1 MEHITSKNNRWIRL
15 AIRLKQKKYR
25 DKNKMFLMEGLRNAE
40 DVQNQEISDIVCL
53 VQSGR
58 AENGSVQHIFERGE
72 NLHWLFCEVEEPLM
86 RLISGTENGQGIIL
100 LVKQPYVMDYPQL
113 LNGWHG
119 KYVLLDTVRDPGNV
133 GAIIRTAAA
142 AGCSGVLL
150 TKGSADPYSEKVVR
164 SSMGSILRL
173 PIYHDLDIEFLKEI
187 KSFSKV
193 PFIGTSLSA
202 SQNYRHAKFVTEGV
216 FIFGNEGS
224 GISPEILDLTD
235 WNVFIPMAGTV
246 ESLNVSSTAA
256 IILFYYLDDNEFN
269 N

>member
-58 AENGSVQHIFERGE
+58 AENGSVQHIF
-72 NLHWLFCEVEEPLM
+72 
-86 RLISGTENGQGIIL
+86 
-100 LVKQPYVMDYPQL
+100 VMDYPQL
-113 LNGWHG
+113 LNGLHG

>member
-113 LNGWHG
+113 LNGLHG
-119 KYVLLDTVRDPGNV
+119 KYVLLDTVQ
-133 GAIIRTAAA
+133 
-142 AGCSGVLL
+142 
-150 TKGSADPYSEKVVR
+150 
-164 SSMGSILRL
+164 
-173 PIYHDLDIEFLKEI
+173 DL
-187 KSFSKV
+187 
-193 PFIGTSLSA
+193 SLI
-202 SQNYRHAKFVTEGV
+202 H
-216 FIFGNEGS
+216 I
-224 GISPEILDLTD
+224 
-235 WNVFIPMAGTV
+235 
-246 ESLNVSSTAA
+246 
-256 IILFYYLDDNEFN
+256 
-269 N
+269 

>member
-100 LVKQPYVMDYPQL
+100 LVKQPYVMVNMFCWIQ
-113 LNGWHG
+113 
-119 KYVLLDTVRDPGNV
+119 
-133 GAIIRTAAA
+133 
-142 AGCSGVLL
+142 SGIPEMLGRL
-150 TKGSADPYSEKVVR
+150 SGR
-164 SSMGSILRL
+164 LLRL
-173 PIYHDLDIEFLKEI
+173 GVVEF
-187 KSFSKV
+187 F
-193 PFIGTSLSA
+193 
-202 SQNYRHAKFVTEGV
+202 
-216 FIFGNEGS
+216 
-224 GISPEILDLTD
+224 
-235 WNVFIPMAGTV
+235 
-246 ESLNVSSTAA
+246 
-256 IILFYYLDDNEFN
+256 
-269 N
+269 

>member
-53 VQSGR
+53 VQSER

-113 LNGWHG
+113 LNGLHG
-119 KYVLLDTVRDPGNV
+119 K
-133 GAIIRTAAA
+133 
-142 AGCSGVLL
+142 
-150 TKGSADPYSEKVVR
+150 
-164 SSMGSILRL
+164 
-173 PIYHDLDIEFLKEI
+173 
-187 KSFSKV
+187 
-193 PFIGTSLSA
+193 
-202 SQNYRHAKFVTEGV
+202 
-216 FIFGNEGS
+216 
-224 GISPEILDLTD
+224 
-235 WNVFIPMAGTV
+235 
-246 ESLNVSSTAA
+246 
-256 IILFYYLDDNEFN
+256 
-269 N
+269 

>member
-113 LNGWHG
+113 LNGLHG
-119 KYVLLDTVRDPGNV
+119 KYVLLDTVQDPGNV
-133 GAIIRTAAA
+133 GAII
-142 AGCSGVLL
+142 
-150 TKGSADPYSEKVVR
+150 
-164 SSMGSILRL
+164 RL

-256 IILFYYLDDNEFN
+256 IILFYYLYDNEFN

>member
-58 AENGSVQHIFERGE
+58 AENGSVQHIFERGG

-113 LNGWHG
+113 LNGLHG
-119 KYVLLDTVRDPGNV
+119 KYVLLDTVQDPGNV

-173 PIYHDLDIEFLKEI
+173 PIYHDLDIE
-187 KSFSKV
+187 SVSY
-193 PFIGTSLSA
+193 T
-202 SQNYRHAKFVTEGV
+202 H
-216 FIFGNEGS
+216 
-224 GISPEILDLTD
+224 LTLPTKLE
-235 WNVFIPMAGTV
+235 V
-246 ESLNVSSTAA
+246 
-256 IILFYYLDDNEFN
+256 
-269 N
+269 

>member
-113 LNGWHG
+113 LNGLHG
-119 KYVLLDTVRDPGNV
+119 KYVLLDTVQDPGNV

-173 PIYHDLDIEFLKEI
+173 PIL
-187 KSFSKV
+187 
-193 PFIGTSLSA
+193 SLI
-202 SQNYRHAKFVTEGV
+202 H
-216 FIFGNEGS
+216 I
-224 GISPEILDLTD
+224 
-235 WNVFIPMAGTV
+235 
-246 ESLNVSSTAA
+246 
-256 IILFYYLDDNEFN
+256 
-269 N
+269 

>member
-15 AIRLKQKKYR
+15 ATRLKQKKYR

-40 DVQNQEISDIVCL
+40 DVQNQEI
-53 VQSGR
+53 
-58 AENGSVQHIFERGE
+58 

-113 LNGWHG
+113 LNGLHG
-119 KYVLLDTVRDPGNV
+119 KYVLLDTVQDPGNV

-235 WNVFIPMAGTV
+235 WNVFILWQV
-246 ESLNVSSTAA
+246 LWNH
-256 IILFYYLDDNEFN
+256 
-269 N
+269 

>member
-25 DKNKMFLMEGLRNAE
+25 DQNKMFLMEGFRNAE
-40 DVQNQEISDIVCL
+40 DVQHQGISDIICL
-53 VQSGR
+53 VQAGR
-58 AENGSVQHIFERGE
+58 AENRLVQRIFERGK
-72 NLHWLFCEVEEPLM
+72 NLHWLFYEVEEPLM

-100 LVKQPYVMDYPQL
+100 LVKQPYVEHAQL
-113 LNGWHG
+113 LKRLYG
-119 KYVLLDTVRDPGNV
+119 KYVLLDEVQDPGNV

-142 AGCSGVLL
+142 AGCNGVLL
-150 TKGSADPYSEKVVR
+150 TKGSVDPYSEKVVR

-173 PIYHDLDIEFLKEI
+173 SIYRDLDIEFLKEI
-187 KSFSKV
+187 KFSSKI

-202 SQNYRHAKFVTEGV
+202 SENYRHAKFVTEGI
-216 FIFGNEGS
+216 FIFGNEGN
-224 GISPEILDLTD
+224 GISREVLDLTD

-256 IILFYYLDDNEFN
+256 IILFYYLGNNEFN